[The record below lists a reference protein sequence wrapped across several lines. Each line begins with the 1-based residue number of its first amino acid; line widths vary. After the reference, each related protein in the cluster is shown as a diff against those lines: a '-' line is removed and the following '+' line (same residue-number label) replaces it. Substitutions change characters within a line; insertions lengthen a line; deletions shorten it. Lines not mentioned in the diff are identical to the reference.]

1 MHYVSLEQHLELVCI
16 QKKIEMIGSLCS
28 LMARGAIISMV
39 TVLTVLPA
47 FLIVFDK
54 IICKTTANMRR
65 LSN

>member
-1 MHYVSLEQHLELVCI
+1 MYS
-16 QKKIEMIGSLCS
+16 KIEMIGSLCS

-54 IICKTTANMRR
+54 IICKTTANMRK